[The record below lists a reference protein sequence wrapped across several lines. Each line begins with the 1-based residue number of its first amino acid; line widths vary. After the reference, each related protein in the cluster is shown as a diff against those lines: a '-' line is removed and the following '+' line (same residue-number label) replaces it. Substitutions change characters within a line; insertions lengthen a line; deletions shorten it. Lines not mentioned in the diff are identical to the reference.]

1 MLTLITLLV
10 TVIDIRNK
18 ISRISI
24 YWKISEDVLKYNAIS
39 LLCIQVTRNTNRI
52 NLD

>member
-10 TVIDIRNK
+10 TVIDIKDNK

-24 YWKISEDVLKYNAIS
+24 YWKISEDVLKYKEAIIFTMYTS
-39 LLCIQVTRNTNRI
+39 YP
-52 NLD
+52 

>member
-10 TVIDIRNK
+10 MVIDIHDK

-39 LLCIQVTRNTNRI
+39 LLYIQVTHNMNRI